1 MSYQTKQIIITRHIQ
16 IWIESH
22 DARISIFPSLILWF
36 VFLSP
41 IFTFLI
47 DRAGQ
52 REECAILYNLPRT
65 LVCDISLFGRVC
77 SPKIN
82 QDENL
87 TGVISFDCSPDVHGL
102 RRNLAWSM
110 IGPKSHA
117 LQNSIS
123 SQLDGAKEIN
133 SSKRFGI
140 WNLALTTWLFTT
152 GVLALYFL
160 RRAYYKQVISK
171 TAPPR
176 FRRNSIF
183 LNPDTLMD
191 QSFLLCL
198 ETS

>member
-1 MSYQTKQIIITRHIQ
+1 MMQGYPF
-16 IWIESH
+16 
-22 DARISIFPSLILWF
+22 FPASSFGLSSSL
-36 VFLSP
+36 P
-41 IFTFLI
+41 
-47 DRAGQ
+47 
-52 REECAILYNLPRT
+52 YLPSWLTEPASERNAPFCT
-65 LVCDISLFGRVC
+65 TYHGHWYVTSLFGRVC

-140 WNLALTTWLFTT
+140 WNMALTTWLFTT